1 MNFVKSKTKKTKNS
15 GVCVCVCVWGG
26 GGGGV
31 NKAMGRVELIQ
42 ALTLT
47 SYMSAIWDLQS
58 LQSFLTLSTG
68 GGWGGGGVG
77 GGEAKE
83 KRESCMTVTVTS
95 VWTVDTITSFAWLL
109 SFSSVWPGPSQCNC
123 HLLISPSGEVLLM
136 TVLWVKHMQECLTC
150 CLMVLFIGMLV
161 QFCMMFCSH
170 THSYVCTKRLKL
182 LFFKAQFTDWVIND
196 IDVCVLLCRT
206 FIQTYIW

>member
-1 MNFVKSKTKKTKNS
+1 
-15 GVCVCVCVWGG
+15 
-26 GGGGV
+26 
-31 NKAMGRVELIQ
+31 MGPSESPVFSHTVE
-42 ALTLT
+42 
-47 SYMSAIWDLQS
+47 
-58 LQSFLTLSTG
+58 G
-68 GGWGGGGVG
+68 G

-170 THSYVCTKRLKL
+170 THLYVCTKRLKL
-182 LFFKAQFTDWVIND
+182 LFLKAQFTDWVIND

-206 FIQTYIW
+206 FIQTYIWKATSVIVKQLFCCVSFNNTDSHILYYF